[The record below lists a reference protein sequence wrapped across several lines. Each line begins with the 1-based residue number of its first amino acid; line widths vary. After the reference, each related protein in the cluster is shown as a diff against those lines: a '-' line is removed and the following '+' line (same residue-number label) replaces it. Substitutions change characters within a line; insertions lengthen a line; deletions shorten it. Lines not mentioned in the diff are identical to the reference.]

1 MLIVVSPAKKLDY
14 DSTVPVNEYSMPGML
29 GQSQVLVD
37 TLKKYSPQ
45 QIATL
50 MGLSDKLAS
59 LNAVRYGEW
68 SLPFTD
74 SNARQAVLAFKGDV
88 YAGMDAYAF
97 KKSDFTFAQK
107 HLRILSG
114 LYGLLLPLDLIQPYR
129 LEMGTKLKNPNGK
142 NLYEFWGNGITDALN
157 TDLAK
162 QKSKLPILLN
172 LASNEYFKSV
182 NKKALEAT
190 IITPVFKNEKAGIY
204 KVVGIYA
211 KRARGLMVNYVI
223 KNRINDVEKIKA
235 FDVEGYSYN
244 AAMSSANEW
253 VFIRAEGDKK

>member
-14 DSTVPVNEYSMPGML
+14 ESTVPVSEFSMPDML
-29 GQSQVLVD
+29 EQSQVLVD
-37 TLKKYSPQ
+37 TLKDYSPQ

-50 MGLSDKLAS
+50 MGLSDNLAS

-68 SLPFTD
+68 SLPFNE

-97 KKSDFTFAQK
+97 KKSDFSFAQK

-142 NLYEFWGNGITDALN
+142 NLYEFWGNGITEALN
-157 TDLAK
+157 ADFSK
-162 QKSKLPILLN
+162 QKSQSPILLN

-182 NKKALEAT
+182 NKKVLDAT
-190 IITPVFKNEKAGIY
+190 IVTPVFKDEKVGTY

-211 KRARGLMVNYVI
+211 KRARGLMVNYIV
-223 KNRINDVEKIKA
+223 KNRIKDVEKIKA
-235 FDVEGYSYN
+235 FDVEGYCFN
-244 AAMSSANEW
+244 AAMSSTNEW